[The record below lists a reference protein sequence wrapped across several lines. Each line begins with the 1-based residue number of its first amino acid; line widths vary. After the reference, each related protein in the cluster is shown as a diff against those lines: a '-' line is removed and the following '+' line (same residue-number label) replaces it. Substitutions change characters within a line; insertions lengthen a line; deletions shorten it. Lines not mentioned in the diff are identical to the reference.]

1 MRRKRFIKL
10 EKSYQVKKLDTYLKF
25 LLSNKDKSKLENII
39 IYKFPKKQ
47 RIKKELRKLDNEHPL
62 KDNNLKEKL
71 NNSKSKEIKFKP
83 VYLWN
88 DKKEKLRNYLKEFD
102 KLEWLKEEIKREK
115 VIIMNK
121 EDFFKMFKRSIIEHD
136 SDLIMS
142 VKHKS
147 NGEFVYITTKQ
158 VVLNSP

>member
-25 LLSNKDKSKLENII
+25 LLSNKDKSKLENI
-39 IYKFPKKQ
+39 K